1 MYPSPTWQRVEEGP
15 LIERERAVCLLQ
27 EATRFLQHYSS
38 NPSCLNQ
45 QRNQQGTEDCVQFVP
60 SNSNHNVPHTTLTR
74 RDRDGVSG
82 QSRSVLEN
90 FQALF
95 APYSQ
100 RPRPS
105 AISSVQILQPP
116 AKTMYVCIYV
126 EHPFSIDSP
135 NMMDFSP
142 EVTRV

>member
-1 MYPSPTWQRVEEGP
+1 M
-15 LIERERAVCLLQ
+15 CLLQ

-45 QRNQQGTEDCVQFVP
+45 QGNQQGTEDCVQFVP
-60 SNSNHNVPHTTLTR
+60 SNSNHNVPLAPLTR

-82 QSRSVLEN
+82 QSRRVLHVEN

-105 AISSVQILQPP
+105 AISSVQILYILQQ
-116 AKTMYVCIYV
+116 KKLGIIIIIIIIIIFNYKLC
-126 EHPFSIDSP
+126 FD
-135 NMMDFSP
+135 
-142 EVTRV
+142 